1 MAQQVQV
8 LLVDDVDG
16 GTAEETVSFAL
27 DGKSYEID
35 LNADNAEEL
44 RRSLTPFVESARK
57 ARSTK
62 AAVSKRKS
70 QQSSSRERTAEIRA
84 WAKQQGKQV
93 NDRGRIPAS
102 IIAEYEAAH

>member
-1 MAQQVQV
+1 VAQQVKV

-27 DGKSYEID
+27 DGTFYEID
-35 LNADNAEEL
+35 LNADNAGDL
-44 RRSLTPFVESARK
+44 RGALAPFVESARK
-57 ARSTK
+57 VRATK
-62 AAVSKRKS
+62 NSAAKRAKGRTGN
-70 QQSSSRERTAEIRA
+70 RERTADIRA

-102 IIAEYEAAH
+102 IVAEYDAVH